1 MHKFITVACC
11 LVIMIFS
18 INLHARAGSELNFDI
33 GVHAS
38 MMNSYTRGTLDDW
51 FAAQTGDPTDQV
63 DAGSPS
69 FFMVEADWLFP
80 SDASFTMGMGL
91 SAIIPPSHSLWGTN
105 LYYSSRQEL
114 ALSPQIISF
123 SLPCKILLAPDMG
136 MYLKIRPALLMGWD
150 SGTYSSSTSYLEFVP
165 APGFG
170 FGLSGGM
177 DIFFAE
183 TIGLNFTLG
192 TRFVQTALCFKN
204 PASETGFSQPLL
216 SNGEKVFVDL
226 SGTYITFGLLF
237 HL

>member
-1 MHKFITVACC
+1 MNKFITVAFC
-11 LVIMIFS
+11 LVILIFS
-18 INLHARAGSELNFDI
+18 INLRARAGSELNFDI

-38 MMNSYTRGTLDDW
+38 MMNSYARGTLDDW
-51 FAAQTGDPTDQV
+51 FAARTGDPTDQV
-63 DAGSPS
+63 NAGASS
-69 FFMVEADWLFP
+69 FFMIEADWLFP
-80 SDASFTMGMGL
+80 STAAFIMGMGL

-105 LYYSSRQEL
+105 LYFGGRQEL
-114 ALSPQIISF
+114 VLSPQIISF
-123 SLPCKILLAPDMG
+123 SMPFKISLAQDMG
-136 MYLKIRPALLMGWD
+136 MYLKIRPALLMGWVA
-150 SGTYSSSTSYLEFVP
+150 GTYSSSTSYLEFVP

-177 DIFFAE
+177 DVFFTE

-204 PASETGFSQPLL
+204 PASETGFSQPIL

-226 SGTYITFGLLF
+226 SGTYITFGLLL